1 MKAPLEAPRLLLSAR
16 SLTGVSLA
24 TRDRLLEVVARY
36 REHETLAVTFSKA
49 VDAGVDGVLVAP
61 VPVVCAALK
70 ELKKV
75 IPTFVM
81 VPTLTEHERHQLEP
95 GIESVLS
102 RVPPGQRAAL
112 GWGAWSRSAPF
123 GRGDVAA
130 RLPALIDLEL
140 SRIPARDVRG
150 VVLDAWLTDLALA
163 AGHRRFFE
171 SYSKIVHRHRAVAG
185 LETHNLGVLLQRL
198 EEWDVRPD
206 FVLGPLNPVGLVM
219 KPTPEETL
227 DRIARSKVPVVAK
240 ELRAGGVAGLDQAC
254 HFAIERGAHGLA
266 VDLAEIDEMAPDLA
280 RCVALLGVKSRAG

>member
-1 MKAPLEAPRLLLSAR
+1 
-16 SLTGVSLA
+16 
-24 TRDRLLEVVARY
+24 VA
-36 REHETLAVTFSKA
+36 
-49 VDAGVDGVLVAP
+49 DAGVDGVLVAP

-70 ELKKV
+70 ELKKA

-102 RVPPGQRAAL
+102 RVSRGQRAAL
-112 GWGAWSRSAPF
+112 GLGALSRSAPF
-123 GRGDVAA
+123 GRGDLGA

-163 AGHRRFFE
+163 AQNRRFFE
-171 SYSKIVHRHRAVAG
+171 SYAKIVHRHRAIAG

-198 EEWDVRPD
+198 DEWDARPD
-206 FVLGPLNPVGLVM
+206 FVLGPINPAGLVM

-227 DRIARSKVPVVAK
+227 GQVKHSKVPVVAK
-240 ELRAGGVAGLDQAC
+240 ELRAGGVSTLDEATRY
-254 HFAIERGAHGLA
+254 AIDHGAHGLA
-266 VDLAEIDEMAPDLA
+266 PDLAEIDEMAPDLA
-280 RCVALLGVKSRAG
+280 RCVAALGEKSRTG